1 MLRILFSLLS
11 IFCFLLPLI
20 SAFPNMIYGDDE
32 LADENGYRS
41 YQSKRGLILPNNV
54 MMLRN
59 FPILRRV

>member
-11 IFCFLLPLI
+11 IFCVLPLI

-32 LADENGYRS
+32 LADENGYRFFEN
-41 YQSKRGLILPNNV
+41 KRGLVLPSNA